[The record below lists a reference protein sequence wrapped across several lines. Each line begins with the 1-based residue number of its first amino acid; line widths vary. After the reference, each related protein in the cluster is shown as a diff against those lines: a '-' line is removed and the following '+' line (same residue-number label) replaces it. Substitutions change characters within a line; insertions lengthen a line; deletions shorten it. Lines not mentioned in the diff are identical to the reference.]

1 MDGLI
6 LSLTMS
12 DTKTGSTQFDHFE
25 KSICNFSQKYRQL
38 GGLGPVQ
45 FSQKFRL
52 DQHLGS
58 DHGSSLWR
66 SVWNQ

>member
-1 MDGLI
+1 MNFVM
-6 LSLTMS
+6 TML
-12 DTKTGSTQFDHFE
+12 DTKTGSTDSDHFE

-38 GGLGPVQ
+38 GDLGPVQ

-66 SVWNQ
+66 SMRNQ